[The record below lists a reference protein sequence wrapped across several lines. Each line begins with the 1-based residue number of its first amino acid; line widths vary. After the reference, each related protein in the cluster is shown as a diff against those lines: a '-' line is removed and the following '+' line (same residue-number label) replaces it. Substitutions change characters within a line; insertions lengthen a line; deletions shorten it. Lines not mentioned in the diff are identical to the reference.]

1 MAAISQAQD
10 TTSCFLEFRPK
21 PGYAED
27 QVLADLHSALA
38 SSPIVHCY
46 EHPPF
51 PKPSEIG
58 QEECKALTLVEKA
71 KLSNLARTGKL
82 PLESGYDVQV
92 ENEEDGLIANSHA
105 DAPSG
110 MPSSHVYEASNA
122 VTTDEASIRDLNIA
136 NKPWYIGQLPLPD
149 EFSLENY
156 DETYTELHKFGDIYS
171 KSRSAPMSLFGGTI
185 GTTGKKYQ
193 VDGVVIPRPNT
204 ACREGKSGYDVLQR
218 PYVKQLAEAAEHNMI
233 QYLLQHDPAT
243 LKKCQWFKENVPA
256 ELRVPSSHVYCTYCD
271 LLVAWN
277 VPEGRGRVND
287 HITTQ
292 NHQQNKACGGWE
304 AFDIERLLEGK
315 QKAVDVLH
323 RQHGIEMGDDP
334 SKFHCS
340 ACNESYNCKRRKPMK
355 NRVHGYRTIFSTAA
369 IPKHIKTWHGK

>member
-1 MAAISQAQD
+1 MFVSHAISQAQD

-110 MPSSHVYEASNA
+110 MPSSHVY
-122 VTTDEASIRDLNIA
+122 
-136 NKPWYIGQLPLPD
+136 
-149 EFSLENY
+149 
-156 DETYTELHKFGDIYS
+156 
-171 KSRSAPMSLFGGTI
+171 
-185 GTTGKKYQ
+185 
-193 VDGVVIPRPNT
+193 
-204 ACREGKSGYDVLQR
+204 
-218 PYVKQLAEAAEHNMI
+218 
-233 QYLLQHDPAT
+233 
-243 LKKCQWFKENVPA
+243 
-256 ELRVPSSHVYCTYCD
+256 CTYCD

-277 VPEGRGRVND
+277 VPEEGRGRVND

-315 QKAVDVLH
+315 QKAVDVH